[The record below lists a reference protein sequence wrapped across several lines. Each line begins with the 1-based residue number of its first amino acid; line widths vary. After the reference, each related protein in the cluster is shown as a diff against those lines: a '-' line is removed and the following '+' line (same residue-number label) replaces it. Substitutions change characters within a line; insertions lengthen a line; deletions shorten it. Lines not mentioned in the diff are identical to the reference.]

1 MPIQSIHARQIW
13 DSRGNPTVEVDL
25 TTEKGVFTAA
35 VPSGASTGV
44 HEAVELR
51 DGDKSKYLGK
61 GVTKAVANV
70 NDVIAPKLIAAN
82 IDIVDQEAVDNFL
95 IELDGT
101 ANKGKLG
108 ANAIL
113 GVSMA
118 VAKAAAAQKGVPLY
132 AHFADLAGI
141 KPPFILPVPA
151 MNVINGGSH
160 AGNALAFQEF
170 MLLPTGAADF
180 EEAMQMGTE
189 TYHTLK
195 SVIKKKYG
203 IDATNVGDEGGFAP
217 NVQGAEESLDLLTEA
232 ISKAGYTG
240 KVQIGLD
247 VASSEF
253 YKDGKYDL
261 DFKNPNSDASKWLT
275 GKELAEVYHSL
286 VQKYDIV
293 SIEDA
298 FDQDDVAAWVE
309 FNATNGIQLVGDDL
323 TVTNPERVKMAG
335 ERRACNGLLLKVNQI
350 GTITESIKATT
361 IADLVVGL
369 GVGQIKTGA
378 PCRSE
383 RVAKNTKIQ
392 IVGDDLTVTNPKRI
406 QTAIEKKS
414 CNGLLLKVNQIGTI
428 TESIK
433 ATQLASSD
441 GWGTMVSHR
450 SGETEDT
457 TIADLVV
464 GLGTGQ
470 IKTGAPCR
478 SERVAKYNRLIR
490 IADEIKQAGGS
501 VRYAGSDGLS
511 RGPNPAPL
519 AKKQ

>member
-1 MPIQSIHARQIW
+1 MGGTPQPYHKMPIQKIHARQIW
-13 DSRGNPTVEVDL
+13 DSRGNPTDEVDVV
-25 TTEKGVFTAA
+25 TEKGLFTAA
-35 VPSGASTGV
+35 VPSGASTSV

-51 DGDKSKYLGK
+51 DGDKNKYFGK

-70 NDVIAPKLIAAN
+70 NDVIAPKLISAG
-82 IDIVDQEAVDNFL
+82 IDIVDQEAIDKFL

-101 ANKGKLG
+101 PNKGKLG

-118 VAKAAAAQKGVPLY
+118 VAKAAAGQKGVPLY
-132 AHFADLAGI
+132 AHFADLAGV
-141 KPPFILPVPA
+141 KPPFVLPVPA

-180 EEAMQMGTE
+180 DEAMQMGTE

-195 SVIKKKYG
+195 NVIKKKYG

-217 NVQGAEESLDLLTEA
+217 NVQGTEESLEILTEA
-232 ISKAGYTG
+232 IAKAGYTG

-261 DFKNPNSDASKWLT
+261 DFKNPNSDSSKWLT
-275 GKELAEVYHSL
+275 GKQLAEFYNSL
-286 VQKYDIV
+286 VDKYDIV
-293 SIEDA
+293 SIEDP
-298 FDQDDVAAWVE
+298 FDQDDWEAWSH
-309 FNATNGIQLVGDDL
+309 L
-323 TVTNPERVKMAG
+323 T
-335 ERRACNGLLLKVNQI
+335 Q
-350 GTITESIKATT
+350 
-361 IADLVVGL
+361 
-369 GVGQIKTGA
+369 
-378 PCRSE
+378 
-383 RVAKNTKIQ
+383 NTKIQ
-392 IVGDDLTVTNPKRI
+392 I
-406 QTAIEKKS
+406 
-414 CNGLLLKVNQIGTI
+414 
-428 TESIK
+428 
-433 ATQLASSD
+433 ASSD

-464 GLGTGQ
+464 ALGTGQ

-478 SERVAKYNRLIR
+478 SERVAKYNRLLK
-490 IADEIKQAGGS
+490 IADEIKQNGGS
-501 VRYAGSDGLS
+501 VVYAKSEGLS
-511 RGPNPAPL
+511 RGPNAAPL
-519 AKKQ
+519 SKK